1 MRLHLD
7 TVQLPTKTQLPYL
20 FDQSLSNVKAEGV
33 NAKCLEKKKPLHC
46 PAKDFSGQPP
56 DIK

>member
-20 FDQSLSNVKAEGV
+20 FDQSLSSVKAEGV
-33 NAKCLEKKKPLHC
+33 NAKCLEKKPLCIVQQKIFLVSHLT
-46 PAKDFSGQPP
+46 
-56 DIK
+56 